1 MLSPGEIAR
10 IRDEIKRLEEA
21 RENCNDGGIR
31 KRIEAW
37 IKEQKQKLESEQQNA
52 SSNELDQY
60 RFSCPSQRRFQ
71 KKELLAG
78 TNYDYRSD

>member
-21 RENCNDGGIR
+21 RENYNDGGIR

-37 IKEQKQKLESEQQNA
+37 IMEQKQRLESEQA
-52 SSNELDQY
+52 K
-60 RFSCPSQRRFQ
+60 R
-71 KKELLAG
+71 
-78 TNYDYRSD
+78 

>member
-1 MLSPGEIAR
+1 MLSPREIAR

-37 IKEQKQKLESEQQNA
+37 IKEQKQKLESEQA
-52 SSNELDQY
+52 K
-60 RFSCPSQRRFQ
+60 R
-71 KKELLAG
+71 
-78 TNYDYRSD
+78 

>member
-1 MLSPGEIAR
+1 MLSPREIAR

-37 IKEQKQKLESEQQNA
+37 IKEQKQKLAGVYCES
-52 SSNELDQY
+52 SS
-60 RFSCPSQRRFQ
+60 RSPSCAAKSFAT
-71 KKELLAG
+71 E
-78 TNYDYRSD
+78 

>member
-10 IRDEIKRLEEA
+10 IRDEIKRLEEV

-37 IKEQKQKLESEQQNA
+37 DQGTEAEARVRA
-52 SSNELDQY
+52 S
-60 RFSCPSQRRFQ
+60 
-71 KKELLAG
+71 KTLAA
-78 TNYDYRSD
+78 TN